1 MKLNK
6 TLVSP
11 TGGNTGIGQT
21 VVFNLQV
28 INTGSTVLTNVA
40 VTDNFPSTKLNYS
53 SATPAPGTVAAGTLT
68 WTALGNL
75 VPGQSTNITVNFT
88 TLATGTATNS
98 ATVNGGTATNS
109 SSATVL
115 VTHAAL
121 NIVKTILSPT
131 NSPVAVGSNVVFRI
145 TIQNTG
151 DTVIPTLPL
160 EDNFSG
166 AYFQFVSATIP
177 PDGTGAGSLIWTNL
191 ASPVAL
197 ATNAIITND
206 ITMKV
211 VGQGNPA
218 NNTAVADYA
227 VDIFGQPVPTAT
239 GSTNIV
245 TAAAT
250 ISGYVYNDK
259 DQSGTLTA
267 GDTPLTGV
275 TVEIYTDPTATG
287 TPGTLVQMTM
297 TSSGGYY
304 ELDNLNLGHYVVVAT
319 DLSGFANTV
328 PANGRLAFNL
338 TTLTASTNNNFFQYQ
353 PSATLYSTFSGK
365 VINDTNGFATN
376 AAQPGLAYVAV
387 DLVQDVNSNGIADSG
402 EPVVSSV
409 TTDTNGNYTF
419 VGITPGRHVIRE
431 TDAYGYY
438 STGDAQPPNDNQIS
452 LVTTNGITSTT
463 NYFFDRLS
471 PIAVNDTNSALYL
484 VPATLYPLTNDISP
498 NGDPLTISNVVAT
511 GGIVTI
517 NPGAT
522 NLTFTPRTLAPRR
535 FSTPTPMRTAARPA
549 PPSRSTSPRWRIWPS
564 ANPRRHPCWRRAT

>member
-1 MKLNK
+1 M
-6 TLVSP
+6 
-11 TGGNTGIGQT
+11 
-21 VVFNLQV
+21 
-28 INTGSTVLTNVA
+28 
-40 VTDNFPSTKLNYS
+40 
-53 SATPAPGTVAAGTLT
+53 
-68 WTALGNL
+68 
-75 VPGQSTNITVNFT
+75 
-88 TLATGTATNS
+88 
-98 ATVNGGTATNS
+98 
-109 SSATVL
+109 
-115 VTHAAL
+115 
-121 NIVKTILSPT
+121 
-131 NSPVAVGSNVVFRI
+131 
-145 TIQNTG
+145 
-151 DTVIPTLPL
+151 
-160 EDNFSG
+160 
-166 AYFQFVSATIP
+166 
-177 PDGTGAGSLIWTNL
+177 
-191 ASPVAL
+191 
-197 ATNAIITND
+197 
-206 ITMKV
+206 
-211 VGQGNPA
+211 
-218 NNTAVADYA
+218 
-227 VDIFGQPVPTAT
+227 
-239 GSTNIV
+239 
-245 TAAAT
+245 
-250 ISGYVYNDK
+250 
-259 DQSGTLTA
+259 
-267 GDTPLTGV
+267 
-275 TVEIYTDPTATG
+275 
-287 TPGTLVQMTM
+287 
-297 TSSGGYY
+297 
-304 ELDNLNLGHYVVVAT
+304 
-319 DLSGFANTV
+319 

-522 NLTFTPRTLAPRR
+522 NLTFTPTNTGTATILYTNADAHGGTSSATITINVTALADLAVGKSAPASVLATSNVIYTISVTNLGPSAASSVTVTDSVPSGASFVSASGAGFQPAIGTVVWNLGDLANGAISNLTLTVTAPVGG
-535 FSTPTPMRTAARPA
+535 SLTNIANVASPTPDPVSTNNVTPPVVTIVTPLADLVIAKTGPANVLAA
-549 PPSRSTSPRWRIWPS
+549 SNFSYTISVTNLGPS
-564 ANPRRHPCWRRAT
+564 AAADFNITDSLPRELFL